1 MDTVPG
7 VRLPFLSRDPL
18 AREFKARGPWVS
30 RFRIDGRD
38 YGGKAELLD
47 DERIRRFAAAFP
59 DSASILELGSL
70 EGAHSISL
78 ARRVDRV
85 VAVEGRSENIAR
97 ARFVQG
103 LFGIDNVEVIEADL
117 ETTPLTDFGR
127 FDAVFCVGLLYHLPR
142 PWLLLD
148 QFAAVAPN
156 VFLQT
161 HYAERAEET
170 VDGMPGR
177 TYGEFGRNDPL
188 SGLSDESFWLT
199 IPALTERL
207 EAGGYAVELLE
218 DDPTPR
224 NGPLVTLAGRRA
236 SDRNP

>member
-7 VRLPFLSRDPL
+7 VRLPFLAQDPL

-30 RFRIDGRD
+30 RFRIEGRD
-38 YGGKAELLD
+38 YGGKAELVD

-59 DSASILELGSL
+59 DCASILELGSL

-78 ARRVDRV
+78 ARRADRV

-97 ARFVQG
+97 ARFVQE
-103 LFGIDNVEVIEADL
+103 LFGVENVEVVEADL

-127 FDAVFCVGLLYHLPR
+127 FDAIFCVGLLYHLPR

-156 VFLQT
+156 VFLADALRRARRGDRRRHARPQLQRVRQGRP
-161 HYAERAEET
+161 AERPLRRVVLAH
-170 VDGMPGR
+170 DPGPHR
-177 TYGEFGRNDPL
+177 
-188 SGLSDESFWLT
+188 
-199 IPALTERL
+199 A
-207 EAGGYAVELLE
+207 
-218 DDPTPR
+218 PR
-224 NGPLVTLAGRRA
+224 GRRVHGGA
-236 SDRNP
+236 ARGRSYPAERPARHLAARKAPERNT